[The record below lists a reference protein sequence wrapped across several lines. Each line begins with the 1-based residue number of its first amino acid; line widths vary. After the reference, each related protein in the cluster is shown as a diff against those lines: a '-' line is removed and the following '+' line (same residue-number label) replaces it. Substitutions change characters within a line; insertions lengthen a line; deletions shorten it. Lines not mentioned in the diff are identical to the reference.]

1 MNFIVTILIGCI
13 IVGVAL
19 GFIHRVAILVLHG
32 FVDRL
37 TFLFRVDFTFFNVVD
52 CVWSFP
58 ALGMVRCLTF
68 FFVSHFIANIIIR
81 VAFLVVTMITSLC
94 GRKNRQNCS
103 TPGPWFML
111 FLGPRKMRTNQK
123 THQLKQ
129 YKTRGH
135 VGLFGV
141 AIK

>member
-1 MNFIVTILIGCI
+1 M
-13 IVGVAL
+13 AL

-68 FFVSHFIANIIIR
+68 FFVSHFVANIIIR

-94 GRKNRQNCS
+94 GNRQSCS
-103 TPGPWFML
+103 MFY
-111 FLGPRKMRTNQK
+111 FIIY
-123 THQLKQ
+123 
-129 YKTRGH
+129 YKLSIYLMSDKKG
-135 VGLFGV
+135 VGIDIEYV
-141 AIK
+141 ISSNYTVHYC